1 MVWRA
6 DSCLYLQKRLNL
18 TKTVRKLP
26 ISQDLQRQGHYIH
39 DDRQLDIKYD
49 DMPAVRSVTDSS
61 AAGDDCVQT
70 EDAHHAA
77 DY

>member
-1 MVWRA
+1 MQHSLRRA
-6 DSCLYLQKRLNL
+6 DSCLRLQKRLNL

-49 DMPAVRSVTDSS
+49 DLPAVRS
-61 AAGDDCVQT
+61 AGHFPDGRSL
-70 EDAHHAA
+70 HAPGLQ
-77 DY
+77 